1 VGAGPLI
8 RAPKSAVVVV
18 VVVVVAVVILD
29 DHDDSAVKIYFSV
42 TSPVA

>member
-1 VGAGPLI
+1 MGAGPLI
-8 RAPKSAVVVV
+8 RAPKSAVV